1 MKTKRTGPLFDM
13 RSGSKFYIKLRYSA
27 NINIQDSVHKVD

>member
-13 RSGSKFYIKLRYSA
+13 RSGSKFYIKLRKKLERPETP
-27 NINIQDSVHKVD
+27 V